1 MLTDPIADMLTRVRN
16 AIVALHDEAE
26 MPSSAL
32 KERIASL
39 LAEEGYIAGFEVDD
53 SGAHTMLRV
62 NLKYDEDR
70 RPAISGVSRVSRPG
84 RRVYVKAG
92 EIPKVRG
99 GMGTTVVSTSRGV
112 ITGHD
117 ARRQGI
123 GGEVLCSVW

>member
-1 MLTDPIADMLTRVRN
+1 MQTDPIADMLTRVRN
-16 AIVALHDEAE
+16 ALVALHDEAE
-26 MPSSAL
+26 MPTSTL

-39 LAEEGYIAGFEVDD
+39 LTEEGYIAGFEVND
-53 SGAHTMLRV
+53 SGAHRVLRV

-84 RRVYVKAG
+84 RRVYVKADG
-92 EIPKVRG
+92 IPKIRG
-99 GMGTTVVSTSRGV
+99 GMGTTVMSTSRGV

-117 ARRQGI
+117 ARRQGV